1 MFTSR
6 LSDGFMLR
14 TFIAN
19 VCGHVVISVI
29 PRFLWCESVN
39 FVFFSSSFEL
49 ERITKGMK
57 KIHFPSIYG
66 LKFVTK
72 HNNTGYNTFYD
83 SQRFCANKYHRRQ
96 KKIHHQEMLI
106 QSMLIASA
114 PWIIVNIKNI
124 CFSKSQKK
132 NARISEHSRFF
143 CSRLNIQCV
152 LRSIRRIHKPLILF
166 LAL

>member
-1 MFTSR
+1 MGSCFE
-6 LSDGFMLR
+6 LLLPMY
-14 TFIAN
+14 A
-19 VCGHVVISVI
+19 VVVSVI

-39 FVFFSSSFEL
+39 CVFFSSYFEL

-96 KKIHHQEMLI
+96 KKMHHQEMLI

-132 NARISEHSRFF
+132 NGKNKRAFAIFLFAAKYTMRFAVDT
-143 CSRLNIQCV
+143 S
-152 LRSIRRIHKPLILF
+152 HP
-166 LAL
+166 